1 MMNFDVPK
9 TPVGIAYVLSLAGAV
24 LATVVMGGAL
34 WAKAS
39 ARPAVY
45 LVTGNDDPKVV
56 TPGVIPDALAR
67 DYARDFFATLETYV
81 PATVDKNLAF
91 LQTRI
96 APPAYHEFER
106 FAANLKKLVKE
117 SKQTSQLFVADPSA
131 TSVLRDGKRVEVIFR
146 AVRRIYVEHALLQE
160 AAAVY
165 RLAIVPGEPTREN
178 PTGLVVAGFSFKVDP
193 PKAESPERSHEK

>member
-1 MMNFDVPK
+1 MKRLELPK
-9 TPVGIAYVLSLAGAV
+9 TPVGVAYVATLAGAILV
-24 LATVVMGGAL
+24 ALTLGGAL
-34 WAKAS
+34 WAKAA

-81 PATVDKNLAF
+81 PATVEKNLAF

-96 APPAYHEFER
+96 SPQAYHEFER
-106 FAANLKKLVKE
+106 FAANLKKLVKD

-131 TSVLRDGKRVEVIFR
+131 TTVLRDGKRVEVIFK
-146 AVRRIYVEHALLQE
+146 AIRRIYVEQSLLQE
-160 AAAVY
+160 ASAVY

-178 PTGLVVAGFSFKVDP
+178 PTGLVVAGFSFKI
-193 PKAESPERSHEK
+193 ESPKTELTEAPREK